1 MILIIDF
8 GSQTTHLIGRRLK
21 EFGVPISIV
30 QPQQSLSEI
39 KKTKPAGLILSGGPS
54 SVYEKGAPSIDEK
67 IFTLG
72 IPILG
77 ICYGMM
83 LMPKLLGGKVIPGRK
98 EYGPASLNIAIAQ
111 SPISTGLPNTC
122 TVWMSHGDEVT
133 AIPPGFVTVGST
145 DYVPYAFVQNAKDHI
160 YGVQFHPEVE
170 HTQGGDL
177 ILKNFINICNITT
190 QKQEIDI
197 NAIIQDIKE
206 KVGNDY
212 VIGAVSGG
220 VDSTVAGVLTA
231 KAIGKQFIP
240 VFVDNGLMRP
250 GTPEDVKKIFLAQN
264 IEPAIIDVAGEML
277 AKLKGLTDPEKKRKT
292 IGGYYIRMFEAEMDI
307 LLTKN
312 IPVKFLM
319 QGTIYS
325 DVIESKGTQ
334 NAAKIKSHHNVGGLP
349 KDMKLELLEPLRYF
363 YKDEVR
369 RIGKLLDLP
378 DEFVHK
384 QVFPGPGYAV
394 RIRGEVTPERLAKEK
409 QADTIVLEEIKK
421 AGWLPKVYM
430 SYPIM
435 TGASST
441 AVKGDGRFFGE
452 VIALRVIESL
462 DVMTAAWSHLP
473 YELLQK
479 ISSRIVN
486 EVPAISRVVYDI
498 TTKPP
503 DVSSMLF
510 QHQ

>member
-21 EFGVPISIV
+21 EFGVQVSIV
-30 QPQQSLSEI
+30 QPQQAFSEL
-39 KKTKPAGLILSGGPS
+39 KKTKPAGIILSGGPS
-54 SVYEKGAPSIDEK
+54 SVYEKGAPTINAK
-67 IFTLG
+67 IFSQN

-83 LMPKLLGGKVIPGRK
+83 LIPKLLGGKVIPGRK
-98 EYGPASLNIAIAQ
+98 EYGPALLNLKNGKSKISLN
-111 SPISTGLPNTC
+111 LPKSC

-133 AIPPGFVTVGST
+133 AIPQGFETIGST
-145 DYVPYAFVQNAKDHI
+145 DYVPFAFVQNANKQI

-177 ILKNFINICNITT
+177 ILKNFVNICKIKSQIQEINIKTLI
-190 QKQEIDI
+190 KEI
-197 NAIIQDIKE
+197 QE
-206 KVGNDY
+206 KVGNNY

-231 KAIGKQFIP
+231 KAIGKRFIP
-240 VFVDNGLMRP
+240 VFVENGLMRP
-250 GTPEDVKKIFLAQN
+250 GTAIDVKKIFQAQG
-264 IEPAIIDVAGEML
+264 IKPIIVDVEGEMIT
-277 AKLKGLTDPEKKRKT
+277 KLKGISEPEKKRKL
-292 IGGYYIRMFEAEMDI
+292 IGGFYIQMFEAEMEK
-307 LLTKN
+307 LSAKN

-325 DVIESKGTQ
+325 DVIESKGTK

-369 RIGKLLDLP
+369 KIGKLLDLP
-378 DEFVHK
+378 DEFIHK

-394 RIRGEVTPERLAKEK
+394 RIRGEVTPVRLAKEK
-409 QADTIVLEEIKK
+409 QADTIVLEEMKK
-421 AGWLPKVYM
+421 AGWLTKVYM
-430 SYPIM
+430 SFPIM
-435 TGASST
+435 SGASST

-452 VIALRVIESL
+452 VIALRIIESR
-462 DVMTAAWSHLP
+462 DVMTSTWSHLP
-473 YELLQK
+473 YDLLQR

-503 DVSSMLF
+503 ATMEWE
-510 QHQ
+510 